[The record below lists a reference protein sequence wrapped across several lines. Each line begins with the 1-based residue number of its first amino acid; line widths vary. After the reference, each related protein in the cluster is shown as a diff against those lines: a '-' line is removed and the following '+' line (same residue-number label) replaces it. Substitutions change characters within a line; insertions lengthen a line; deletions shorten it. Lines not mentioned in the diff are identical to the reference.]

1 MIASPVNVRARFSR
15 AWLSLTPEPERELPT
30 AIAAL
35 RAGGAPADDDVRR
48 ERRRAQEVVLRG
60 SERSYLDWLADAAGL
75 AARVPAR
82 DPQVGAA
89 ADTVRDVVTNQAGLL
104 LGLPD
109 RRARR
114 ERASRALARA
124 VAGEED
130 RRP

>member
-35 RAGGAPADDDVRR
+35 RAGGAPAADDVRR
-48 ERRRAQEVVLRG
+48 ERERAQSLILRG
-60 SERSYLDWLADAAGL
+60 SERRYLEWLSDAAGL
-75 AARVPAR
+75 AASAPRR
-82 DPQVGAA
+82 DPELSAA
-89 ADTVRDVVTNQAGLL
+89 ADVVRDVVENQAGLL

-124 VAGEED
+124 AVDPEE
-130 RRP
+130 RP

>member
-1 MIASPVNVRARFSR
+1 M
-15 AWLSLTPEPERELPT
+15 
-30 AIAAL
+30 
-35 RAGGAPADDDVRR
+35 
-48 ERRRAQEVVLRG
+48 
-60 SERSYLDWLADAAGL
+60 
-75 AARVPAR
+75 PAR